1 MIRPG
6 KNNIGHIPLV
16 CFKMLAV
23 IFALLLSERDTASAM
38 DRIKPSLFDF
48 AICELSAEQ
57 KEKFLDEHNKFR
69 GMVDPAAADME
80 YLVSRASQV
89 LSFKVLAGWKQCLV
103 SIFTLVLLSQAKSD
117 TN

>member
-6 KNNIGHIPLV
+6 KNNIGQHPLV
-16 CFKMLAV
+16 YCKMLAV
-23 IFALLLSERDTASAM
+23 MFALLLSERDTVSAM

-69 GMVDPAAADME
+69 GMVDPPAADME
-80 YLVSRASQV
+80 YLVS
-89 LSFKVLAGWKQCLV
+89 
-103 SIFTLVLLSQAKSD
+103 
-117 TN
+117 